1 MKVTI
6 LGTGAYGISLALMFN
21 KNTKDITMWT
31 KFDSEKEMLEKEREH
46 KKVLPGILI
55 PDNINF
61 SNDMKEALEGSE
73 LVVIAIPAA
82 FCDDVFNELKN
93 YIKKEQHIVIAT
105 KGIEQDTCL
114 FITDVLEKYI
124 KTKNVAVI
132 SGPSFAVD
140 IAANVPIGLS
150 LATKNKKTEALLKTY
165 LQNDVLKLRQTNDI
179 IGTEICGS
187 IKNVIAIASGILEG
201 LNMPEST
208 QAMFITESLH
218 DIKELIKALGGDGK
232 TILSF
237 AGFGDLLLTCTSTKS
252 RNFRFGLM
260 IGESRDKKEIQE
272 FIDNTTIE
280 GLYTLKSIYKLLHNK
295 KVDIPIIDL
304 IYDIIF
310 NDVNPNELKK
320 FLIEKVWFF
329 WKYVEKW
336 VFHRIKYFQIK

>member
-6 LGTGAYGISLALMFN
+6 LGTGAYGISLALMFD
-21 KNTKDITMWT
+21 KNNCDITMWT
-31 KFDSEKEMLEKEREH
+31 KFDNELEMLENKRENE
-46 KKVLPGILI
+46 KVLPNVKI
-55 PDNINF
+55 PNNIKF
-61 SNDMKEALEGSE
+61 SNNMKDAIDNSDLI
-73 LVVIAIPAA
+73 VIAIPAA
-82 FCDDVFNELKN
+82 FCDDVFMILKN
-93 YIKKEQHIVIAT
+93 YIKDVQHICIAT

-114 FITDVLEKYI
+114 FITDVLDKYI

-140 IAANVPIGLS
+140 IAANVPIGLT
-150 LATKNKKTEALLKTY
+150 LATKNKDTEKIIKES
-165 LQNDVLKLRQTNDI
+165 LQNDVLKLRTTTDI

-187 IKNVIAIASGILEG
+187 IKNIIAIAAGMLKG

-252 RNFRFGLM
+252 RNFTFGLL
-260 IGESRDKKEIQE
+260 IGQNKSKKEIQD
-272 FIDNTTIE
+272 FTNNTTIE
-280 GLYTLKSIYKLLHNK
+280 GLYTLKSIYKLLQNK
-295 KVDIPIIDL
+295 KVSIPIIDL

-320 FLIEKVWFF
+320 FLIEKN
-329 WKYVEKW
+329 
-336 VFHRIKYFQIK
+336 